1 MITKIIACK
10 TIENEL
16 LSAMDI
22 TGCHDEILW
31 LESGL
36 HNVPKI
42 LHHAIQSALDQ
53 CADAKRVMLAM
64 GYCGNSVVG
73 LKTGAYDLIMPR
85 ADDCISILLY
95 SDPSQASIAR
105 RRNATYFMT
114 EGWLKG
120 ERNIWREYEYAIAK
134 YGEVRGK
141 WIFDTL
147 FRNYDALALLDTGCF
162 PLEAARQET
171 AGIAQKLGLRYEEVA
186 GETGYLEQLLL
197 GPWPDDRFLRVP
209 PDSVLTDSLLY
220 SVR

>member
-1 MITKIIACK
+1 MTTKIIACK

-16 LSAMDI
+16 LSAMDH
-22 TGCHDEILW
+22 TGCHDEVLW

-42 LHHAIQSALDQ
+42 LHHAIQTALDQ
-53 CADAKRVMLAM
+53 CADAERVMLAM

-73 LKTGAYDLIMPR
+73 LKTGAFELMMPR
-85 ADDCISILLY
+85 ADDCISILLR
-95 SDPSQASIAR
+95 SNRSQASVSR
-105 RRNATYFMT
+105 QRNATYFMT

-120 ERNIWREYEYAIAK
+120 ERNIWREYEYAVAK

-141 WIFDTL
+141 RIFDTL

-162 PLEAARQET
+162 PLEAARQESVE
-171 AGIAQKLGLRYEEVA
+171 IAQRLGLRYEEVT
-186 GETGYLEQLLL
+186 GGTGYLEQLLQ

-209 PDSVLTDSLLY
+209 PGSVLTDSLLCPAT
-220 SVR
+220 